1 MCISFYSFRPACSM
15 ESMWCLYRAM
25 YAWTTII
32 NIQYAATRACMYV
45 SICSS
50 CSLGSSISGSLPLSR
65 TPIAFCLRLVHL
77 SRCHTTHITSPTNRT
92 LLAFVPSTS
101 TNVQAFAKASTEKR
115 CTTSLCKRFHFPLTQ
130 FRAVDFQWRQ
140 HETLKDR
147 RAHTHT
153 QTTALILVYVA
164 FFFVQ
169 CCYWCCCYQKICT
182 NILFVSPWQQRRRQ
196 RRVTYIAQFSMS
208 HQEYACARCIDV
220 QRTPNKCDCIKF
232 PIWKTAHRDLLH
244 DIWSAVVSFRAV
256 VLFPRRR
263 LNHVVANTHAM
274 NDFHS

>member
-153 QTTALILVYVA
+153 NNRIDSRLCSILLCTMLLLVLLLPEDLHEYFICFTMAATQKAATCYVYCSVFNEPSGVCMREMYRRTAYT
-164 FFFVQ
+164 
-169 CCYWCCCYQKICT
+169 K
-182 NILFVSPWQQRRRQ
+182 
-196 RRVTYIAQFSMS
+196 
-208 HQEYACARCIDV
+208 
-220 QRTPNKCDCIKF
+220 
-232 PIWKTAHRDLLH
+232 
-244 DIWSAVVSFRAV
+244 
-256 VLFPRRR
+256 
-263 LNHVVANTHAM
+263 
-274 NDFHS
+274 